1 MDIHNQS
8 IKAMRFPPKSYNDN
22 LEDAQKQRE
31 REQQD
36 LEYAKEIAEEDDDS
50 LL

>member
-1 MDIHNQS
+1 MFS
-8 IKAMRFPPKSYNDN
+8 ITIIFFRFPPRSYNDN

-36 LEYAKEIAEEDDDS
+36 LEYAKEIAEEEDDGM
-50 LL
+50 L